1 MPIELTAEE
10 RRAYRIG
17 ARFVRGWLLFLF
29 LIVAGGGA
37 ATYWYVLRDQP
48 VSPTDSAS
56 LVPSASEKP
65 PRASSHKEP
74 GHEKPAPAKPPETQ
88 AETPRGPEEKP
99 EEKPAAAKPEE
110 KPAVAKPE
118 KPAAAKPEEKPA
130 VAKPEKPEVEPRN
143 DTKPPRD
150 KKDAKILIAKA
161 RSAEASRKYPE
172 ARQLYERVAGGKY
185 QRVDGLLGIANVAWQ
200 TKDVDGAIQYA
211 QKAIDEGAGDS
222 ARLLLGHAYYKKG
235 RFDDAIAMY
244 KAVLKNDPKNAEALK
259 TLRAAE
265 KQKAGGTP

>member
-1 MPIELTAEE
+1 MS
-10 RRAYRIG
+10 
-17 ARFVRGWLLFLF
+17 
-29 LIVAGGGA
+29 GGPACNCPEA
-37 ATYWYVLRDQP
+37 AKP
-48 VSPTDSAS
+48 VEDT
-56 LVPSASEKP
+56 
-65 PRASSHKEP
+65 
-74 GHEKPAPAKPPETQ
+74 KPAESAPA
-88 AETPRGPEEKP
+88 AAARP
-99 EEKPAAAKPEE
+99 EEKPAPVAKPETKAPAEKEE
-110 KPAVAKPE
+110 KPAVVAKVD
-118 KPAAAKPEEKPA
+118 KPA
-130 VAKPEKPEVEPRN
+130 VAAKPEVEPKN

-150 KKDAKILIAKA
+150 KKDAKLLLAKA

-172 ARQLYERVAGGKY
+172 ARQLYERVANGKY

-200 TKDVDGAIQYA
+200 TRDVDGAIQYA

-244 KAVLKNDPKNAEALK
+244 RAVLKNDPKNAEALK